1 MYVCVWQL
9 EIHHLEAMLVK
20 LQNNKKEIMANILTE
35 EEHIRNVEEE
45 MYEERRQLES
55 ERVSFLE
62 RQDKLAIQQVRLC
75 TAMQVPV

>member
-1 MYVCVWQL
+1 
-9 EIHHLEAMLVK
+9 MLVK